1 MKILHEKI
9 FARGNFLKS
18 AQPYCMN
25 RKYFAAAAAI
35 LAVAFAVLWIAYGA
49 NGSAQTFSVAEA
61 AAPHAAKTVY
71 LTFDD
76 GPSDRV
82 TPKIL
87 DVLDEENVKATF
99 FVIGQQA
106 ERRDYLIKREAESGH
121 TVAVHSY
128 THDYRRIY
136 ASARSLIADIDRCN
150 DVIERITGRRSD
162 LYRFPG
168 GSFGLREELIAAATE
183 HGMRYVDWNASTRDA
198 ECSGSAEQLFRSA
211 VTTSAGLDRVVLL
224 SHDST
229 RKTNT
234 PEATRRLIKYY
245 KENGYTFSTL

>member
-1 MKILHEKI
+1 
-9 FARGNFLKS
+9 
-18 AQPYCMN
+18 MN

-35 LAVAFAVLWIAYGA
+35 LAVAFAVLWIAYGRNNSTEA
-49 NGSAQTFSVAEA
+49 FSLTSASAQT
-61 AAPHAAKTVY
+61 PKTVY

-99 FVIGQQA
+99 FIIGQQA

-128 THDYRRIY
+128 THNYSEIY
-136 ASARSLIADIDRCN
+136 SSPRSLIADIDRCN
-150 DVIERITGRRSD
+150 DVIESITGRRSD

-168 GSFGLREELIAAATE
+168 GSYGLREELIAAAAG

-198 ECSGSAEQLFRSA
+198 ECPGSAGQLFDSA
-211 VTTSAGLDRVVLL
+211 VATSAGLDRVVLL

-229 RKTNT
+229 YKTST

-245 KENGYTFSTL
+245 KENGYTFDVL

>member
-1 MKILHEKI
+1 
-9 FARGNFLKS
+9 
-18 AQPYCMN
+18 MN

-35 LAVAFAVLWIAYGA
+35 LAVAFAVLWIAYGRNNSTEA
-49 NGSAQTFSVAEA
+49 FSLASASAQT
-61 AAPHAAKTVY
+61 PKTVY

-99 FVIGQQA
+99 FIIGQQA

-128 THDYRRIY
+128 THNYSEIY
-136 ASARSLIADIDRCN
+136 SSPRSLIADIDRCN
-150 DVIERITGRRSD
+150 DVIESITGRRSD

-168 GSFGLREELIAAATE
+168 GSYGLREELIAAAVG

-198 ECSGSAEQLFRSA
+198 ECPGSAGQLFDSA
-211 VTTSAGLDRVVLL
+211 VATSAGLDRVVLL

-229 RKTNT
+229 YKTST

-245 KENGYTFSTL
+245 KENGYTFDVL

>member
-1 MKILHEKI
+1 
-9 FARGNFLKS
+9 
-18 AQPYCMN
+18 MN

-35 LAVAFAVLWIAYGA
+35 LAVAFAVLWIAYGRNNSTEA
-49 NGSAQTFSVAEA
+49 FSLASASAQT
-61 AAPHAAKTVY
+61 PKTVY

-99 FVIGQQA
+99 FIIGQQA

-128 THDYRRIY
+128 THNYSEIY
-136 ASARSLIADIDRCN
+136 SSPHSLIADIDRCN
-150 DVIERITGRRSD
+150 DVIESITGKRSD

-168 GSFGLREELIAAATE
+168 GSYGLREELIAAAAG

-198 ECSGSAEQLFRSA
+198 ECPGSAGQLFDSA
-211 VTTSAGLDRVVLL
+211 VATSAGLDRVVLL

-229 RKTNT
+229 YKTST

-245 KENGYTFSTL
+245 RENGYTFDVL

>member
-1 MKILHEKI
+1 
-9 FARGNFLKS
+9 
-18 AQPYCMN
+18 MN

-35 LAVAFAVLWIAYGA
+35 LAVAFAVLWIAYGRNKSTEA
-49 NGSAQTFSVAEA
+49 FSLASASAQT
-61 AAPHAAKTVY
+61 PKTVY

-99 FVIGQQA
+99 FIIGQQA

-128 THDYRRIY
+128 THNYSEIY
-136 ASARSLIADIDRCN
+136 SSPRSLIADIDRCN
-150 DVIERITGRRSD
+150 DVIESITGRRSD

-168 GSFGLREELIAAATE
+168 GSYGLREELIAAAAG

-198 ECSGSAEQLFRSA
+198 ECPGSAGQLFDSA
-211 VTTSAGLDRVVLL
+211 VATSAGLDRIVLL

-229 RKTNT
+229 YKTST

-245 KENGYTFSTL
+245 KENGYTFDVL

>member
-1 MKILHEKI
+1 
-9 FARGNFLKS
+9 
-18 AQPYCMN
+18 MN

-35 LAVAFAVLWIAYGA
+35 LAVAFAVLWIAYGRNNSTETFSLA
-49 NGSAQTFSVAEA
+49 SASAQT
-61 AAPHAAKTVY
+61 PKTVY

-99 FVIGQQA
+99 FIIGQQA

-128 THDYRRIY
+128 THNYSEIY
-136 ASARSLIADIDRCN
+136 SSPHSLIADIDRCN
-150 DVIERITGRRSD
+150 DVIESITGKRSD

-168 GSFGLREELIAAATE
+168 GSYGLREELIAAAAR

-198 ECSGSAEQLFRSA
+198 ECPGSAGQLFDSA
-211 VTTSAGLDRVVLL
+211 VATSAGLDSIVLL

-229 RKTNT
+229 YKTST

-245 KENGYTFSTL
+245 RENGYTFDVL

>member
-1 MKILHEKI
+1 
-9 FARGNFLKS
+9 
-18 AQPYCMN
+18 MN

-35 LAVAFAVLWIAYGA
+35 LAVAFAVLWIAYGRNNSTEA
-49 NGSAQTFSVAEA
+49 FSLASASAQT
-61 AAPHAAKTVY
+61 PKTVY

-99 FVIGQQA
+99 FIIGQQA

-128 THDYRRIY
+128 THNYSEIY
-136 ASARSLIADIDRCN
+136 SSPRSLIADIDRCN
-150 DVIERITGRRSD
+150 DVIESITGRRSD

-168 GSFGLREELIAAATE
+168 GSYGLREELIAAAAG

-198 ECSGSAEQLFRSA
+198 ECPGSAGQLFDSA
-211 VTTSAGLDRVVLL
+211 VATSAGLDRVVLL

-229 RKTNT
+229 YKTST

-245 KENGYTFSTL
+245 RENGYTFDVL

>member
-1 MKILHEKI
+1 
-9 FARGNFLKS
+9 
-18 AQPYCMN
+18 MN

-35 LAVAFAVLWIAYGA
+35 LAVAFAVLWIAYGRNNSTETFSLA
-49 NGSAQTFSVAEA
+49 SASAQT
-61 AAPHAAKTVY
+61 PKTVY

-99 FVIGQQA
+99 FIIGQQA

-128 THDYRRIY
+128 THNYSEIY
-136 ASARSLIADIDRCN
+136 SSPRSLIADIDRCN
-150 DVIERITGRRSD
+150 DVIESITGRRSD

-168 GSFGLREELIAAATE
+168 GSYGLREELIAAAAG

-198 ECSGSAEQLFRSA
+198 ECPGSAGQLFDSA
-211 VTTSAGLDRVVLL
+211 VATSAGLDRVVLL

-229 RKTNT
+229 YKTST

-245 KENGYTFSTL
+245 KENGYTFDVL

>member
-1 MKILHEKI
+1 
-9 FARGNFLKS
+9 
-18 AQPYCMN
+18 MN

-35 LAVAFAVLWIAYGA
+35 LAVAFAVLWIAYGRNNSTEA
-49 NGSAQTFSVAEA
+49 FSLASASAQT
-61 AAPHAAKTVY
+61 PKTVY

-99 FVIGQQA
+99 FIIGQQA

-128 THDYRRIY
+128 THNYSEIY
-136 ASARSLIADIDRCN
+136 SSPHSLIADIDRCN
-150 DVIERITGRRSD
+150 DVIESITGKRSD

-168 GSFGLREELIAAATE
+168 GSYGLREELIAAAAG

-198 ECSGSAEQLFRSA
+198 ECPGSAGQLFDSA
-211 VTTSAGLDRVVLL
+211 VATSAGLDRIVLL

-229 RKTNT
+229 YKTST
-234 PEATRRLIKYY
+234 PEATRRLIRYY
-245 KENGYTFSTL
+245 RENGYTFDVL

>member
-1 MKILHEKI
+1 
-9 FARGNFLKS
+9 
-18 AQPYCMN
+18 MN

-35 LAVAFAVLWIAYGA
+35 LAVAFAVLWIAYGRNNSTEA
-49 NGSAQTFSVAEA
+49 FSLASASAQT
-61 AAPHAAKTVY
+61 PKTVY

-99 FVIGQQA
+99 FIIGQQA

-128 THDYRRIY
+128 THNYSEIY
-136 ASARSLIADIDRCN
+136 SSPHSLIADIDRCN
-150 DVIERITGRRSD
+150 DVIESITGRRSD

-168 GSFGLREELIAAATE
+168 GSYGLREELIAAAAG

-198 ECSGSAEQLFRSA
+198 ECPGSAGQLFDSA
-211 VTTSAGLDRVVLL
+211 VATSAGLDRIVLL

-229 RKTNT
+229 YKTST
-234 PEATRRLIKYY
+234 PEATRRLIRYY
-245 KENGYTFSTL
+245 RENGYTFDVL

>member
-1 MKILHEKI
+1 
-9 FARGNFLKS
+9 
-18 AQPYCMN
+18 MN

-35 LAVAFAVLWIAYGA
+35 LAVAFAVLWIAYGRNNSTEA
-49 NGSAQTFSVAEA
+49 FSLTSASAQT
-61 AAPHAAKTVY
+61 PKTVY

-99 FVIGQQA
+99 FIIGQQA

-128 THDYRRIY
+128 THNYSEIY
-136 ASARSLIADIDRCN
+136 SSPHSLIADIDRCN
-150 DVIERITGRRSD
+150 DVIESITGKRSD

-168 GSFGLREELIAAATE
+168 GSYGLREELIAAAAG

-198 ECSGSAEQLFRSA
+198 ECPGSAGQLFDSA
-211 VTTSAGLDRVVLL
+211 VATSAGLDRVVLL

-229 RKTNT
+229 YKTST

-245 KENGYTFSTL
+245 KENGYTFDVL

>member
-1 MKILHEKI
+1 
-9 FARGNFLKS
+9 
-18 AQPYCMN
+18 MN

-35 LAVAFAVLWIAYGA
+35 LAVAFAVLWIAYGRNNSTETFSLA
-49 NGSAQTFSVAEA
+49 SASAQT
-61 AAPHAAKTVY
+61 PKTVY

-99 FVIGQQA
+99 FIIGQQA

-128 THDYRRIY
+128 THNYSEIY
-136 ASARSLIADIDRCN
+136 SSPHSLIADIDRCN
-150 DVIERITGRRSD
+150 DVIESITGRRSD

-168 GSFGLREELIAAATE
+168 GSYGLREELIAAAAG

-198 ECSGSAEQLFRSA
+198 ECPGSAGQLFDSA
-211 VTTSAGLDRVVLL
+211 VATSAGLDRVVLL

-229 RKTNT
+229 YKTST

-245 KENGYTFSTL
+245 RENGYTFDVL

>member
-1 MKILHEKI
+1 
-9 FARGNFLKS
+9 
-18 AQPYCMN
+18 MN
-25 RKYFAAAAAI
+25 RKYFPAAAAI
-35 LAVAFAVLWIAYGA
+35 LAVAFAVLWIAYGRNNSTEA
-49 NGSAQTFSVAEA
+49 FSLASASAQT
-61 AAPHAAKTVY
+61 PKTVY

-99 FVIGQQA
+99 FIIGQQA

-128 THDYRRIY
+128 THNYSEIY
-136 ASARSLIADIDRCN
+136 SSPRSLIADIDRCN
-150 DVIERITGRRSD
+150 DVIESITGRRSD

-168 GSFGLREELIAAATE
+168 GSYGLREELIAAAAG

-198 ECSGSAEQLFRSA
+198 ECPGSAGQLFDSA
-211 VTTSAGLDRVVLL
+211 VATSAGLDRIVLL

-229 RKTNT
+229 YKTST

-245 KENGYTFSTL
+245 RENGYTFDVL

>member
-1 MKILHEKI
+1 
-9 FARGNFLKS
+9 
-18 AQPYCMN
+18 MN

-35 LAVAFAVLWIAYGA
+35 LAVAFAVLWIAYGRNNSTETFSLA
-49 NGSAQTFSVAEA
+49 SASAQT
-61 AAPHAAKTVY
+61 PKTVY

-99 FVIGQQA
+99 FIIGQQA

-128 THDYRRIY
+128 THNYSEIY
-136 ASARSLIADIDRCN
+136 SSPRSLIADIDRCN
-150 DVIERITGRRSD
+150 DVIESITGRRSD

-168 GSFGLREELIAAATE
+168 GSYGLREELITAAAG

-198 ECSGSAEQLFRSA
+198 ECPGSAGQLFDSA
-211 VTTSAGLDRVVLL
+211 VATSAGLDRVVLL

-229 RKTNT
+229 YKTST
-234 PEATRRLIKYY
+234 PEATRRLIRYY
-245 KENGYTFSTL
+245 RENGYTFDVL

>member
-1 MKILHEKI
+1 
-9 FARGNFLKS
+9 
-18 AQPYCMN
+18 MN
-25 RKYFAAAAAI
+25 KRYFAAAAAI
-35 LAVAFAVLWIAYGA
+35 LAVAFAVLWIAYGRNNSTEA
-49 NGSAQTFSVAEA
+49 FSLASASAQT
-61 AAPHAAKTVY
+61 PKTVY

-99 FVIGQQA
+99 FIIGQQA

-128 THDYRRIY
+128 THNYSEIY
-136 ASARSLIADIDRCN
+136 SSPRSLIADIDRCN
-150 DVIERITGRRSD
+150 DVIESITGRRSD

-168 GSFGLREELIAAATE
+168 GSYGLREELIAAAAG

-198 ECSGSAEQLFRSA
+198 ECPGSAGQLFDSA
-211 VTTSAGLDRVVLL
+211 VATSAGLDRIVLL

-229 RKTNT
+229 YKTST

-245 KENGYTFSTL
+245 RENGYTFDVL

>member
-1 MKILHEKI
+1 
-9 FARGNFLKS
+9 
-18 AQPYCMN
+18 MN

-35 LAVAFAVLWIAYGA
+35 LAVAFAVLWITYGRNNSTEA
-49 NGSAQTFSVAEA
+49 FSLASASAQT
-61 AAPHAAKTVY
+61 PKTVY

-99 FVIGQQA
+99 FIIGQQA

-128 THDYRRIY
+128 THNYSEIY
-136 ASARSLIADIDRCN
+136 SSPRSLIADIDRCN
-150 DVIERITGRRSD
+150 DVIESITGRRSD

-168 GSFGLREELIAAATE
+168 GSYGLREELIAAAAG

-198 ECSGSAEQLFRSA
+198 ECPGSAGQLFDSA
-211 VTTSAGLDRVVLL
+211 VATSAGLDRVVLL

-229 RKTNT
+229 YKTST

-245 KENGYTFSTL
+245 RENGYTFDVL

>member
-1 MKILHEKI
+1 
-9 FARGNFLKS
+9 
-18 AQPYCMN
+18 MN

-35 LAVAFAVLWIAYGA
+35 LAVAFAVLWIAYGRNNSTEA
-49 NGSAQTFSVAEA
+49 FSLTSASAQT
-61 AAPHAAKTVY
+61 PKTVY

-99 FVIGQQA
+99 FIIGQQA

-128 THDYRRIY
+128 THNYSEIY
-136 ASARSLIADIDRCN
+136 SSPHSLIADIDRCN
-150 DVIERITGRRSD
+150 DVIESITGKRSD

-168 GSFGLREELIAAATE
+168 GSYGLREELIAAAAG

-198 ECSGSAEQLFRSA
+198 ECPGSAGQLFDSA
-211 VTTSAGLDRVVLL
+211 VATSAGLDRVVLL

-229 RKTNT
+229 YKTST

-245 KENGYTFSTL
+245 RENGYTFDVL

>member
-1 MKILHEKI
+1 
-9 FARGNFLKS
+9 
-18 AQPYCMN
+18 MN

-35 LAVAFAVLWIAYGA
+35 LAVAFAVLWIAYGRNNSTETFSLA
-49 NGSAQTFSVAEA
+49 SASAQT
-61 AAPHAAKTVY
+61 PKTVY

-99 FVIGQQA
+99 FIIGQQA

-128 THDYRRIY
+128 THNYSEIY
-136 ASARSLIADIDRCN
+136 SSPHSLIADIDRCN
-150 DVIERITGRRSD
+150 DVIESITGKRSD

-168 GSFGLREELIAAATE
+168 GSYGLREELIAAAAG

-198 ECSGSAEQLFRSA
+198 ECPGSAGQLFDSA
-211 VTTSAGLDRVVLL
+211 VATSAGLDRVVLL

-229 RKTNT
+229 YKTST

-245 KENGYTFSTL
+245 RENGYTFDVL

>member
-1 MKILHEKI
+1 
-9 FARGNFLKS
+9 
-18 AQPYCMN
+18 MN

-35 LAVAFAVLWIAYGA
+35 LAVAFAVLWIAYDMK
-49 NGSAQTFSVAEA
+49 GSAQTFSLADSL
-61 AAPHAAKTVY
+61 PLPTKTVY

-99 FVIGQQA
+99 FIIGQQA
-106 ERRDYLIKREAESGH
+106 ERRDYLIRREAESGH

-128 THDYRRIY
+128 THNYREIY
-136 ASARSLIADIDRCN
+136 SSPQKLIADIDKCN

-162 LYRFPG
+162 VYRFPG
-168 GSFGLREELIAAATE
+168 GSYGLRSELIAAATE

-198 ECSGSAEQLFRSA
+198 ELPGNAEQLYNSA
-211 VTTSAGLDRVVLL
+211 VETSSDCSNVVLL

-229 RKTNT
+229 HKTST
-234 PEATRRLIKYY
+234 PEATRMLIRYY
-245 KENGYTFSTL
+245 RENGYTFSTF

>member
-1 MKILHEKI
+1 
-9 FARGNFLKS
+9 
-18 AQPYCMN
+18 MN

-35 LAVAFAVLWIAYGA
+35 LAVAFAVLWIAYGRNNSTEA
-49 NGSAQTFSVAEA
+49 FSLASASAQT
-61 AAPHAAKTVY
+61 PKTVY

-99 FVIGQQA
+99 FIIGQQA

-128 THDYRRIY
+128 THNYSEIY
-136 ASARSLIADIDRCN
+136 SSPRSLIADIDRCN
-150 DVIERITGRRSD
+150 DVIESITGRRSD

-168 GSFGLREELIAAATE
+168 GSYGLREELIAAAAG

-198 ECSGSAEQLFRSA
+198 ECPGSAGQLFDSA
-211 VTTSAGLDRVVLL
+211 VATSAGLDRIVLL

-229 RKTNT
+229 YKTST

-245 KENGYTFSTL
+245 RENGYTFDVL

>member
-1 MKILHEKI
+1 
-9 FARGNFLKS
+9 
-18 AQPYCMN
+18 MN

-35 LAVAFAVLWIAYGA
+35 LAVAFAVLWIAYGRNNSTETFSLA
-49 NGSAQTFSVAEA
+49 SASAQT
-61 AAPHAAKTVY
+61 PKTVY

-99 FVIGQQA
+99 FIIGQQA

-128 THDYRRIY
+128 THNYSEIY
-136 ASARSLIADIDRCN
+136 SSPRSLIADIDRCN
-150 DVIERITGRRSD
+150 DVIESITGRRSD

-168 GSFGLREELIAAATE
+168 GSYGLREELIAAAAG

-198 ECSGSAEQLFRSA
+198 ECPGSAGQLFDSA
-211 VTTSAGLDRVVLL
+211 VATSAGLDRVVLL

-229 RKTNT
+229 YKTST

-245 KENGYTFSTL
+245 RENGYTFDVL

>member
-1 MKILHEKI
+1 
-9 FARGNFLKS
+9 
-18 AQPYCMN
+18 MN

-35 LAVAFAVLWIAYGA
+35 LAVAFAVLWIAYGRNNSTEA
-49 NGSAQTFSVAEA
+49 FSLASASAQT
-61 AAPHAAKTVY
+61 PKTVY

-99 FVIGQQA
+99 FIIGQQA

-121 TVAVHSY
+121 TMAVHSY
-128 THDYRRIY
+128 THNYSEIY
-136 ASARSLIADIDRCN
+136 SSPRSLIADIDRCN
-150 DVIERITGRRSD
+150 DVIESITGRRSD

-168 GSFGLREELIAAATE
+168 GSYGLREELIAAAAG

-198 ECSGSAEQLFRSA
+198 ECPGSAGQLFDSA
-211 VTTSAGLDRVVLL
+211 VATSAGLDRVVLL

-229 RKTNT
+229 YKTST
-234 PEATRRLIKYY
+234 PEATRRLIRYY
-245 KENGYTFSTL
+245 RENGYTFDVL

>member
-1 MKILHEKI
+1 
-9 FARGNFLKS
+9 
-18 AQPYCMN
+18 MN

-35 LAVAFAVLWIAYGA
+35 LAVAFAVLWIAYGRNNSTEA
-49 NGSAQTFSVAEA
+49 FSLASASAQT
-61 AAPHAAKTVY
+61 PKTVY

-99 FVIGQQA
+99 FIIGQQA

-128 THDYRRIY
+128 THNYSEIY
-136 ASARSLIADIDRCN
+136 SSPRSLIADIDRCN
-150 DVIERITGRRSD
+150 DVIESITGRRSD

-168 GSFGLREELIAAATE
+168 GSYGLREELIAAAAG

-198 ECSGSAEQLFRSA
+198 ECPGSAGQLFDSA
-211 VTTSAGLDRVVLL
+211 VATSAGLDRVVLL

-229 RKTNT
+229 YKTST
-234 PEATRRLIKYY
+234 PEATRRLIRYY
-245 KENGYTFSTL
+245 RENGYTFDVL

>member
-1 MKILHEKI
+1 
-9 FARGNFLKS
+9 
-18 AQPYCMN
+18 MN

-35 LAVAFAVLWIAYGA
+35 LAVAFAVLWIAYGRNNSTEA
-49 NGSAQTFSVAEA
+49 FSLASASAQT
-61 AAPHAAKTVY
+61 PKTVY

-99 FVIGQQA
+99 FIIGQQA

-128 THDYRRIY
+128 THNYSEIY
-136 ASARSLIADIDRCN
+136 SSPHSLIADIDRCN
-150 DVIERITGRRSD
+150 DVIESITGKRSD

-168 GSFGLREELIAAATE
+168 GSYGLREELIAAAAG

-198 ECSGSAEQLFRSA
+198 ECPGDAGQLFDSA
-211 VTTSAGLDRVVLL
+211 VATSAGLDRVVLL

-229 RKTNT
+229 YKTST

-245 KENGYTFSTL
+245 RENGYTFDVL

>member
-1 MKILHEKI
+1 
-9 FARGNFLKS
+9 
-18 AQPYCMN
+18 MN

-35 LAVAFAVLWIAYGA
+35 LAVAFAVLWIAYGRNNSTEA
-49 NGSAQTFSVAEA
+49 FSLASASAQT
-61 AAPHAAKTVY
+61 PKTVY

-99 FVIGQQA
+99 FIIGQQA

-128 THDYRRIY
+128 THNYSEIY
-136 ASARSLIADIDRCN
+136 SSPRSLIADIDRCN
-150 DVIERITGRRSD
+150 DVIESITGRRSD

-168 GSFGLREELIAAATE
+168 GSYGLREELIAAAAG

-198 ECSGSAEQLFRSA
+198 ECPGSAGQLFDSA
-211 VTTSAGLDRVVLL
+211 VATSAGLDRVVLL

-229 RKTNT
+229 YKTST

-245 KENGYTFSTL
+245 KENGYTFDVL

>member
-1 MKILHEKI
+1 
-9 FARGNFLKS
+9 
-18 AQPYCMN
+18 MN
-25 RKYFAAAAAI
+25 RKHFAAAAAI
-35 LAVAFAVLWIAYGA
+35 LAVAFAVLWIAYGRNNSTEA
-49 NGSAQTFSVAEA
+49 FSLASASAQT
-61 AAPHAAKTVY
+61 PKTVY

-99 FVIGQQA
+99 FIIGQQA

-128 THDYRRIY
+128 THNYSEIY
-136 ASARSLIADIDRCN
+136 SSPRSLIADIDRCN
-150 DVIERITGRRSD
+150 DVIESITGRRSD

-168 GSFGLREELIAAATE
+168 GSYGLREELIAAAAG

-198 ECSGSAEQLFRSA
+198 ECPGSAGQLFDSA
-211 VTTSAGLDRVVLL
+211 VATSAGLDRIVLL

-229 RKTNT
+229 YKTST

-245 KENGYTFSTL
+245 RENGYTFDVL

>member
-1 MKILHEKI
+1 
-9 FARGNFLKS
+9 
-18 AQPYCMN
+18 MN

-35 LAVAFAVLWIAYGA
+35 LAVAFAVLWIAYGRNNSTEA
-49 NGSAQTFSVAEA
+49 FSLASASAQT
-61 AAPHAAKTVY
+61 PKTVY

-82 TPKIL
+82 THKIL

-99 FVIGQQA
+99 FIIGQQA

-128 THDYRRIY
+128 THNYSEIY
-136 ASARSLIADIDRCN
+136 SSPHSLIADIDRCN
-150 DVIERITGRRSD
+150 DVIESITGKRSD

-168 GSFGLREELIAAATE
+168 GSYGLREELIAAAAG

-198 ECSGSAEQLFRSA
+198 ECPGDAGQLFDSA
-211 VTTSAGLDRVVLL
+211 VATSAGLDSIVLL

-229 RKTNT
+229 YKTST

-245 KENGYTFSTL
+245 RENGYTFGVL

>member
-1 MKILHEKI
+1 
-9 FARGNFLKS
+9 
-18 AQPYCMN
+18 MN

-35 LAVAFAVLWIAYGA
+35 LAVAFAVLWIAYGRNNSTEA
-49 NGSAQTFSVAEA
+49 FSLTSASAQT
-61 AAPHAAKTVY
+61 PKTVY

-99 FVIGQQA
+99 FIIGQQA

-128 THDYRRIY
+128 THNYSEIY
-136 ASARSLIADIDRCN
+136 SSPRSLIADIDRCN
-150 DVIERITGRRSD
+150 DVIESITGKRSD

-168 GSFGLREELIAAATE
+168 GSYGLREELIAAAAG

-198 ECSGSAEQLFRSA
+198 ECPGSAGQLFDSA
-211 VTTSAGLDRVVLL
+211 VATSAGLDRVVLL

-229 RKTNT
+229 YKTST

-245 KENGYTFSTL
+245 RENGYTFDVL